1 MANPT
6 PNEAKQS
13 AGWQYLWGLLGQ
25 PKDEV
30 PYAKDYNFGKEDSE
44 GMGFL
49 GSLGTYKTKGEKKDE
64 KSKMPEKKKKEEKQ
78 AKGSKYNASQ
88 LQLFAENK
96 VIPDED
102 YTVKRQEYIAG
113 QRKLDGKKSK
123 EELGK
128 EFDNMYKRASEFYSG
143 LQTDQ
148 SGLVTMA
155 NLQQMAQLAG
165 IKLDKLLTDQEN
177 LYRVNAAISKMKAS
191 GMDPFKERDSWD
203 DPRAVKK
210 FLETAANSMG
220 SFTTPEQL
228 VFSGKGSNKTYSRA
242 TQAQLLPTSGIASSK

>member
-6 PNEAKQS
+6 PNETK
-13 AGWQYLWGLLGQ
+13 
-25 PKDEV
+25 
-30 PYAKDYNFGKEDSE
+30 

-64 KSKMPEKKKKEEKQ
+64 KSKMPKKEEKKEAQ

-96 VIPDED
+96 IIPDED

-113 QRKLDGKKSK
+113 QRKLDGEKSEK
-123 EELGK
+123 ELGK
-128 EFDNMYKRASEFYSG
+128 EFDNTYKRASEFYSG

-155 NLQQMAQLAG
+155 NLKQMAQLAG
-165 IKLDKLLTDQEN
+165 IKLDKQLTDQEN
-177 LYRVNAAISKMKAS
+177 LYRVNVAISKMKSS

-242 TQAQLLPTSGIASSK
+242 TQAQLLPISGIASSK

>member
-6 PNEAKQS
+6 PNEAKQN

-49 GSLGTYKTKGEKKDE
+49 GSLGTYKTKGEKKGE
-64 KSKMPEKKKKEEKQ
+64 KPKMPKKEEKKETQ

-96 VIPDED
+96 IIPDED

-113 QRKLDGKKSK
+113 QQKLGGKKSK

-128 EFDNMYKRASEFYSG
+128 EFDNTYKRASEFYSG
-143 LQTDQ
+143 LGTDQ
-148 SGLVTMA
+148 SGLVSMA

-191 GMDPFKERDSWD
+191 GMDPFKERNSWD

-210 FLETAANSMG
+210 FLETAANTLG

-242 TQAQLLPTSGIASSK
+242 TSAQLMPTGGAASSK

>member
-13 AGWQYLWGLLGQ
+13 AGWQYLWGLLGS
-25 PKDEV
+25 PKDEA
-30 PYAKDYNFGKEDSE
+30 PYPKDFNFGKESAD

-49 GSLGTYKTKGEKKDE
+49 GSLGTYKTKGSKKTEKPK
-64 KSKMPEKKKKEEKQ
+64 KPEKKEAQ
-78 AKGSKYNASQ
+78 AKGSKYNDSQ
-88 LQLFAENK
+88 RQMFAENK
-96 VIPDED
+96 IIIDED
-102 YTVKRQEYIAG
+102 YPTARQDYIT
-113 QRKLDGKKSK
+113 QQSKLDGNKKTA

-128 EFDNMYKRASEFYSG
+128 EFDNTYKRASEFYAG
-143 LQTDQ
+143 LKTDQ

-165 IKLDKLLTDQEN
+165 IKLDKALTDQEN
-177 LYRVNAAISKMKAS
+177 LYRVNAAISKMKSA

-242 TQAQLLPTSGIASSK
+242 TTAQLMPTSGIASSK